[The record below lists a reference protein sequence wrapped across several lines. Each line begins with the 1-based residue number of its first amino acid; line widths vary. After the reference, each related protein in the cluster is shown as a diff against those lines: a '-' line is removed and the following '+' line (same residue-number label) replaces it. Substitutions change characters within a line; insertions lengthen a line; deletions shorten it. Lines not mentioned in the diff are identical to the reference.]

1 MTGRYEVVGRLG
13 ENFYPRAVFS
23 GHGGSRELAKILC
36 DEHRDAVASAAVVAF
51 ARRFAAWLTSQCVVE
66 FCVSDTADEFEWT
79 AEQMIAKAREW
90 KVSP

>member
-23 GHGGSRELAKILC
+23 GHGGSRELAKIQC
-36 DEHRDAVASAAVVAF
+36 DEHRDAVASAAAVAF
-51 ARRFAAWLTSQCVVE
+51 ARRFAAWLTSEGVGE
-66 FCVSDTADEFEWT
+66 FCVSGTADEFGWT